1 MSIGVGMIPLV
12 APQAVTQQMPHAIH
26 PLLDTGILL
35 AAISAVLLNLFF
47 NGLASSEQARQAA
60 RDNTHGAE

>member
-1 MSIGVGMIPLV
+1 
-12 APQAVTQQMPHAIH
+12 MPKSLSS
-26 PLLDTGILL
+26 LLHSGILL

-47 NGLASSEQARQAA
+47 NGVASTEDAQAAA